1 VMTNSGGVNGGN
13 SVGGVSTG
21 SGTVVPSF
29 LQAKIRIGSIKG
41 PITYKR
47 EQQVF
52 HHDDI
57 PEARRDRKEE
67 VKKWLKSNILS
78 TDRKDWQKSSALKKE
93 EGYGYAICERRQA
106 ENIVRDRSMPYA
118 YNYRAE
124 TLKYACVS
132 APVDQPGKFHIS
144 RTTVSD
150 LAALETVQLNDR
162 VQRGYFK
169 RTEEMPTH
177 PDILDKTSWNNSTQ
191 LTDKEKLRGLNK
203 LTDRSRVSTA
213 RINRAISN
221 NEDYQGPLSQQRD
234 ITSTVRTQKSAG
246 AFIGGPNGTFN
257 GHHVMAPLDARAS
270 SPSPSRSASTK
281 SAPGSPA
288 SPSDRGDT
296 AAASKARSKQQA
308 TRAATANPSDTKN
321 RYAIEPSRKH
331 TTTKH
336 SGVWEVSRA
345 DGRMMWS
352 DTGSFIYDSRGD
364 VLITHNPDA
373 FNLEGPTLSKP
384 SKAGALKPKDHV
396 DHR

>member
-1 VMTNSGGVNGGN
+1 MTNSGVNDGN
-13 SVGGVSTG
+13 SVVTIG
-21 SGTVVPSF
+21 SGNEGPSF

-57 PEARRDRKEE
+57 PESRRNRKEE

-106 ENIVRDRSMPYA
+106 ENLVRDRSKPYA

-124 TLKYACVS
+124 TLKHAYVS

-144 RTTVSD
+144 RTIVSD
-150 LAALETVQLNDR
+150 LAALDSVRLNDR
-162 VQRGYFK
+162 LQRGYFK
-169 RTEEMPTH
+169 RTEELPTH
-177 PDILDKTSWNNSTQ
+177 PDIADKTSWNNSTQ
-191 LTDKEKLRGLNK
+191 LTDKQKLATLSK
-203 LTDRSRVSTA
+203 LTDRSRASTA
-213 RINRAISN
+213 RINRAVGSS
-221 NEDYQGPLSQQRD
+221 EEYLGPISQQRNISD
-234 ITSTVRTQKSAG
+234 TVRAQKTSG
-246 AFIGGPNGTFN
+246 IFVSGPYGSFN
-257 GHHVMAPLDARAS
+257 WHHVREPLDARADLPS
-270 SPSPSRSASTK
+270 SGSV
-281 SAPGSPA
+281 PGSPG
-288 SPSDRGDT
+288 SPKSRPDRGD
-296 AAASKARSKQQA
+296 ASASRARAKQQQSP
-308 TRAATANPSDTKN
+308 RAATANLSETKN

-336 SGVWEVSRA
+336 SGVWELSKA

-352 DTGSFIYDSRGD
+352 DTGSFIYDSCGD

-373 FNLEGPTLSKP
+373 FNLEGPTLLKP
-384 SKAGALKPKDHV
+384 SKAGGLKPMDHV